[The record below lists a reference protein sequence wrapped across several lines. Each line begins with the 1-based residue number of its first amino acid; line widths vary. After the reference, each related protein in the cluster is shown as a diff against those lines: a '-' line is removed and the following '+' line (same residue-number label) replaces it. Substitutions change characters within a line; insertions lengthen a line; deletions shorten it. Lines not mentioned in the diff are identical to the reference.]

1 MSEIRVVLPVEE
13 IQPPWLID
21 ENIMSA
27 NGVPLVLSGAPV
39 TPSLKSAMIRNGIV
53 SVRVRTSDEKDFA
66 LKSPVP
72 AGLKARVRR
81 NVQRIVHQTSC
92 GRRISPALLAEV
104 AEQMAILVDALFS
117 GETPVFA
124 ELRSLSNYSS
134 YTYEHSWSVTLF
146 SVVLGRVAWES
157 GVLKKLD
164 YTARLNLSMGAVL
177 HDIGKTLVPVTILD
191 KPGPLDED
199 EWDMIRMHPRK
210 GFDLLR
216 SYNYLMPMVR
226 AIVAFH
232 HERIDGSGYGLAKGR
247 NLAGE
252 NIPMLVRLVSIADA
266 FDAMTSSRPYKKG
279 MLPFEALEVVFSGAG
294 SQFDPDLA
302 PLMERM
308 VVPYPAGGLLLMK
321 DGSVATIQTSGGLG
335 SRFAPP
341 ECVVVASFSRASRRP
356 LGESFTLKDRS
367 EIAIGASGPD
377 VLIERLFKDK
387 RNKPVLEECETPSL
401 REALPLWDELFSTAM
416 VKSLINS

>member
-1 MSEIRVVLPVEE
+1 MPVEE

-27 NGVPLVLSGAPV
+27 SGVPLVLSGAQV

-53 SVRVRTSDEKDFA
+53 SVRVRTSDEKEFTNQ
-66 LKSPVP
+66 SPVP
-72 AGLKARVRR
+72 AGLKARVRK
-81 NVQRIVHQTSC
+81 NIQMIVHQTSC
-92 GRRISPALLAEV
+92 GRSITPALLVEV
-104 AEQMAILVDALFS
+104 ADQMSILVDALFS

-124 ELRSLSNYSS
+124 ELCSLSNYSS
-134 YTYEHSWSVTLF
+134 YTYEHSWSVTLL

-177 HDIGKTLVPVTILD
+177 HDIGKTLVPASILD
-191 KPGPLDED
+191 KPGPLDEE
-199 EWDMIRMHPRK
+199 EWNMIRMHPRT

-216 SYNYLMPMVR
+216 SYNCIMPMVR

-232 HERIDGSGYGLAKGR
+232 HERIDGKGYGLAKGK

-252 NIPMLVRLVSIADA
+252 NIPMLVRLVSVADA
-266 FDAMTSSRPYKKG
+266 FDAMTSSRPYKRGK
-279 MLPFEALEVVFSGAG
+279 LPFEALEVVFDGAG

-302 PLMERM
+302 PLMERII
-308 VVPYPAGGLLLMK
+308 VPYPAGALLLMK
-321 DGSVATIQTSGGLG
+321 DGSVATIQTSGGLS
-335 SRFAPP
+335 SRFTPP
-341 ECVVVASFSRASRRP
+341 ECVVVASFSRASRRRP
-356 LGESFTLKDRS
+356 GDSFSLKDRS

-387 RNKPVLEECETPSL
+387 QNKPVLEDCETPSL

-416 VKSLINS
+416 VKSLLNS